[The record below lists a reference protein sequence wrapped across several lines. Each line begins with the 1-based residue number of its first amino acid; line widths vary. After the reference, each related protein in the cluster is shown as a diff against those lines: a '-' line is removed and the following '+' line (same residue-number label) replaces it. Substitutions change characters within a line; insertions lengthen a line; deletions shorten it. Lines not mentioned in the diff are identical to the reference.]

1 MIGYHVCSGAD
12 EKTTSQLSK
21 ISNENSVRDK
31 SSTLPR
37 SFFQCG
43 SIQMKMS
50 DYHLL
55 KHGVTAIRSPVLPTS
70 IDESHL
76 LQIHAILNV
85 ELSHIFWAEFQ

>member
-12 EKTTSQLSK
+12 KKTTSQPSK
-21 ISNENSVRDK
+21 ISKENSVRDK

-37 SFFQCG
+37 SFFQYG

-55 KHGVTAIRSPVLPTS
+55 KHGVTAIRSPVFTDFNRQITLATNTS
-70 IDESHL
+70 YFKCG
-76 LQIHAILNV
+76 A
-85 ELSHIFWAEFQ
+85 